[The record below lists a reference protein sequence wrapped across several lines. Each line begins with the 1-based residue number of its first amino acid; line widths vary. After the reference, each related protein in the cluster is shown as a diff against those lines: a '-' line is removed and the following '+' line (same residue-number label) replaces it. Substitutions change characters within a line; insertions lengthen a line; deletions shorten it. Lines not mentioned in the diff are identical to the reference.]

1 MKGVSLMRTGWF
13 KIYRQIENEDW
24 YRKKPFD
31 EAHAFLDLN
40 LIAAYKTSSGVKRG
54 DITISI
60 RKMADRWGWSRGKVE
75 RFLHKLAKNG
85 YIVEKR
91 ATFRATFR
99 DKNEPGFSFCL
110 SQKPY
115 MREPLSEPLSE
126 TKTGPFI
133 RNKDDI
139 NQSSLIEKEKTES
152 QNAQALEAERLAQE
166 ERNEADD
173 DDEDYVWSYYTEDGE
188 LK

>member
-1 MKGVSLMRTGWF
+1 MRTGWF

-40 LIAAYKTSSGVKRG
+40 LIAAYKSSEGVNRG
-54 DITISI
+54 DITISL
-60 RKMADRWGWSRGKVE
+60 RKLSERWGWSRDKITH
-75 RFLHKLAKNG
+75 FLLILAKNG
-85 YIVEKR
+85 YVKKR
-91 ATFRATFR
+91 VIEYPTSFPA
-99 DKNEPGFSFCL
+99 KNRPKNPPAFCFYL
-110 SQKPY
+110 SQKPKSD
-115 MREPLSEPLSE
+115 RPPFRPDFKP
-126 TKTGPFI
+126 KTSPFI